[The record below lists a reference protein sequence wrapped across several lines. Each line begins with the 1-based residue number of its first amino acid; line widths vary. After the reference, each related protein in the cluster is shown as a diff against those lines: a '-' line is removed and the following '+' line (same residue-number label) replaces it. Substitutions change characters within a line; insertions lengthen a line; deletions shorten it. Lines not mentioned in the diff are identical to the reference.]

1 MKLKFKEWWDMKS
14 TKIGYQHD
22 IIKHYK
28 EVKAGSKTFETK
40 FVLEGIW
47 AYEKLTSTTINTLIY
62 CKSMINKPLE
72 QHILNILIHRASD
85 VYEVSEKTM
94 SRISSKEK
102 NAMLL
107 ICENWKRITRL
118 NKVIVLD
125 GLENPGNIG
134 TIFRSSD
141 GAGFDAVFVVN
152 QKATINQYKIVKA
165 SMGGYLNIPWY
176 NFDSIVDCM
185 ACLDKHQLTL
195 ILANPGNQ
203 SNRARLDNFALV
215 VGNERYGLSKEWF
228 GYNHH
233 CISIPMLG
241 CCDSLNVGVAASIL
255 MYKIG
260 VH

>member
-1 MKLKFKEWWDMKS
+1 MKS
-14 TKIGYQHD
+14 IKIGYQHD
-22 IIKHYK
+22 IIKQYK
-28 EVKAGSKTFETK
+28 KIKSGSKEYQNV

-47 AYEKLTSTTINTLIY
+47 AYEKIIETTTKINTVIY
-62 CKSMINKPLE
+62 CQSLIKSQLE
-72 QHILNILIHRASD
+72 QRVLNYFIEQSEL
-85 VYEVSEKTM
+85 VYEVSEKTIHKM
-94 SRISSKEK
+94 NSKDIT
-102 NAMLL
+102 AMVL
-107 ICENWKRITRL
+107 ICENKSTQSKISKSL
-118 NKVIVLD
+118 SKIIVLD

-176 NFDSIVDCM
+176 NFDSIEECVTTIS
-185 ACLDKHQLTL
+185 KHQLKL
-195 ILANPGNQ
+195 ILANPNDECK
-203 SNRARLDNFALV
+203 NLHHDNFALV

-228 GYNHH
+228 GYNHR
-233 CISIPMLG
+233 CVSIPMYG

-260 VH
+260 VQ